1 LAKEAWTTLNS
12 LLSIEEFLMLYHPTE
27 LVKSQDV
34 IVRVGSIAGTAR
46 PVITQS
52 GATFTVSGAPTL
64 YTLQAATTASVAF
77 NDGNQEFYLLG
88 GGGFADSVIVTSQAT
103 ASITSYFQKDVDG
116 TVFLPNSFDE
126 AFQAVSASRY
136 DKNHEVY
143 VEINKQLGASGNTYY
158 YDRVAFVAC
167 VMNYNESYPAD
178 NLVEVTFDLTS
189 RGRIGIHQN
198 AENTGSLIPS
208 APNS

>member
-1 LAKEAWTTLNS
+1 
-12 LLSIEEFLMLYHPTE
+12 MLYHPTE

-103 ASITSYFQKDVDG
+103 ASVTSYFQKDVDG

-126 AFQAVSASRY
+126 AFQVISEARY
-136 DKNHEVY
+136 NKNHEVY
-143 VEINKQLGASGNTYY
+143 VEINKQLGASGNTFF
-158 YDRVAFVAC
+158 YDRVAYAAC
-167 VMNYNESYPAD
+167 VMNYKESYPAD
-178 NLVEVTFDLTS
+178 NLVEVTFDLMS

-198 AENTGSLIPS
+198 ATSSGSIIPVT
-208 APNS
+208 PNS

>member
-1 LAKEAWTTLNS
+1 
-12 LLSIEEFLMLYHPTE
+12 MLYHPTE

-34 IVRVGSIAGTAR
+34 IVRVGSIAGAAR

-77 NDGNQEFYLLG
+77 NDGNTEFYLLG

-103 ASITSYFQKDVDG
+103 ASVTSYFQKDVDG
-116 TVFLPNSFDE
+116 TVFVPNSFDE
-126 AFQAVSASRY
+126 AFQVIAESRY
-136 DKNHEVY
+136 NKNAEVY
-143 VEINKQLGASGNTYY
+143 VEINKQLGVSGTTFF
-158 YDRVAFVAC
+158 YDRTAFVAC
-167 VMNYNESYPAD
+167 VMNYSESYPAD
-178 NLVEVTFDLTS
+178 NLVECTFDLTS

-198 AENTGSLIPS
+198 ATSSGSIIPI
-208 APNS
+208 APN

>member
-1 LAKEAWTTLNS
+1 MA
-12 LLSIEEFLMLYHPTE
+12 LYHPTE

-34 IVRVGSIAGTAR
+34 IVRVGAIPLASGR
-46 PVITQS
+46 PIITQS
-52 GATFTVSGAPTL
+52 GATFTVSGAPQL
-64 YTLQAATTASVAF
+64 FTLQAATTASVAF

-116 TVFLPNSFDE
+116 TVFIPNSFDE
-126 AFQAVSASRY
+126 AFQVITAARY

-143 VEINKQLGASGNTYY
+143 VEINKQLGASGNTFF
-158 YDRVAFVAC
+158 YDRTAFVAC
-167 VMNYNESYPAD
+167 VMNYNENYPAD
-178 NLVEVTFDLTS
+178 NLVEVTFDLMS

-198 AENTGSLIPS
+198 ATSSGSIIPV
-208 APNS
+208 APN

>member
-1 LAKEAWTTLNS
+1 
-12 LLSIEEFLMLYHPTE
+12 MLYHPTE

-34 IVRVGSIAGTAR
+34 IVRVGSIGGTSR
-46 PVITQS
+46 PIITQS

-88 GGGFADSVIVTSQAT
+88 GGGFADSVITTSQAT
-103 ASITSYFQKDVDG
+103 TSITSYFQKDVDG

-126 AFQAVSASRY
+126 AFQVIAAGRY
-136 DKNHEVY
+136 DKNAEVY
-143 VEINKQLGASGNTYY
+143 VEINKQLGSSGTTFY
-158 YDRVAFVAC
+158 YDRVAYTGR

-178 NLVEVTFDLTS
+178 NLVEVTFDLIS

-198 AENTGSLIPS
+198 ASETGSIIPT

>member
-1 LAKEAWTTLNS
+1 
-12 LLSIEEFLMLYHPTE
+12 MLYHPTE

-34 IVRVGSIAGTAR
+34 IVRVGSIASTTR
-46 PVITQS
+46 PTITQS

-64 YTLQAATTASVAF
+64 FTLQAATTASVAF

-103 ASITSYFQKDVDG
+103 TSITSYFQKDVDG
-116 TVFLPNSFDE
+116 TTFLPNSFDE
-126 AFQAVSASRY
+126 AFQVISASRY
-136 DKNHEVY
+136 DKDAEVY
-143 VEINKQLGASGNTYY
+143 VEINKQLGSSGTTFF
-158 YDRVAFVAC
+158 YDRVAYVGR

-178 NLVEVTFDLTS
+178 NLVECTFDLIS

-198 AENTGSLIPS
+198 ATSSGSIIPVT
-208 APNS
+208 PN

>member
-1 LAKEAWTTLNS
+1 
-12 LLSIEEFLMLYHPTE
+12 MLYHPTE

-34 IVRVGSIAGTAR
+34 IVRVGSVAGLAR

-77 NDGNQEFYLLG
+77 NDGNTEFYLLG

-103 ASITSYFQKDVDG
+103 ASVTSYFQKDVDG
-116 TVFLPNSFDE
+116 TVFVPNSFDE
-126 AFQAVSASRY
+126 AFQVIAESRY
-136 DKNHEVY
+136 NKSAEIY
-143 VEINKQLGASGNTYY
+143 VEINKQLGVSGTTFF
-158 YDRVAFVAC
+158 YDRTAFVAC
-167 VMNYNESYPAD
+167 VMNYSESYPAD
-178 NLVEVTFDLTS
+178 NLVECTFDLMS

-198 AENTGSLIPS
+198 ASNTGSIIPV
-208 APNS
+208 APN

>member
-1 LAKEAWTTLNS
+1 
-12 LLSIEEFLMLYHPTE
+12 MLYHPTE

-34 IVRVGSIAGTAR
+34 IVRVGSVAGLAR

-77 NDGNQEFYLLG
+77 NDGNTEFYLLG

-103 ASITSYFQKDVDG
+103 ASVTSYFQKDVDG
-116 TVFLPNSFDE
+116 TVFVPNSFDE
-126 AFQAVSASRY
+126 AFQVIAESRY
-136 DKNHEVY
+136 NKNAEVY
-143 VEINKQLGASGNTYY
+143 VEINKQLGVSGTTFY

-167 VMNYNESYPAD
+167 VMNYSESYPAD
-178 NLVEVTFDLTS
+178 NLVECTFDLAS

-198 AENTGSLIPS
+198 ATSSGSIIPT

>member
-1 LAKEAWTTLNS
+1 
-12 LLSIEEFLMLYHPTE
+12 MLYHPTE

-34 IVRVGSIAGTAR
+34 IVRVGSIGGTSR

-64 YTLQAATTASVAF
+64 YTLPAATTASVAF
-77 NDGNQEFYLLG
+77 NDGNTEFYLLG
-88 GGGFADSVIVTSQAT
+88 GGGFSDSVIVTSQAT

-116 TVFLPNSFDE
+116 STFLPNSFDE
-126 AFQAVSASRY
+126 AFQAISSARY
-136 DKNHEVY
+136 DKNAEVY
-143 VEINKQLGASGNTYY
+143 VEINKQLGASGTTFY
-158 YDRVAFVAC
+158 YDRVAYVGR

-178 NLVEVTFDLTS
+178 NLVEVTFDLIS

-198 AENTGSLIPS
+198 AENTGSLIPT

>member
-1 LAKEAWTTLNS
+1 
-12 LLSIEEFLMLYHPTE
+12 MLYHPTE

-34 IVRVGSIAGTAR
+34 IVRVGSVALASGR

-52 GATFTVSGAPTL
+52 GATFTVTGVPDL

-88 GGGFADSVIVTSQAT
+88 GGGFVDSVIVTSQAT
-103 ASITSYFQKDVDG
+103 ASITSYFQKDVDN
-116 TVFLPNSFDE
+116 TTFLPNSFDE
-126 AFQAVSASRY
+126 AFQVISASRY

-143 VEINKQLGASGNTYY
+143 VEINKQLGATTSGYY

-178 NLVEVTFDLTS
+178 NLVECTFDLIS
-189 RGRIGIHQN
+189 RGRIGIDQSVFT
-198 AENTGSLIPS
+198 ASGLIPT

>member
-1 LAKEAWTTLNS
+1 
-12 LLSIEEFLMLYHPTE
+12 MLYHPTE

-34 IVRVGSIAGTAR
+34 IVRIGSIAGAAR

-88 GGGFADSVIVTSQAT
+88 GGGYADSVIVTSQAT

-116 TVFLPNSFDE
+116 TTFVPNSFDE
-126 AFQAVSASRY
+126 AFQVVAESRFN
-136 DKNHEVY
+136 KNHEVY
-143 VEINKQLGASGNTYY
+143 VEINKQLGSSGTTFY
-158 YDRVAFVAC
+158 YDRVAYCAV
-167 VMNYNESYPAD
+167 VQGYNESYPAD
-178 NLVEVTFDLTS
+178 NLVEVTFDLVS

-198 AENTGSLIPS
+198 ATSSGTIIPS

>member
-1 LAKEAWTTLNS
+1 
-12 LLSIEEFLMLYHPTE
+12 MLYHPTE

-34 IVRVGSIAGTAR
+34 IVRVGSISGTNR

-64 YTLQAATTASVAF
+64 YVLQAATTASVAF
-77 NDGNQEFYLLG
+77 NDNNQEFYLLG
-88 GGGFADSVIVTSQAT
+88 GGGYADSVITTSQAT
-103 ASITSYFQKDVDG
+103 ASITSYFQKDTDG
-116 TVFLPNSFDE
+116 TVLLPNSFDE
-126 AFQAVSASRY
+126 AFQVISSARY
-136 DKNHEVY
+136 DKNAEVY
-143 VEINKQLGASGNTYY
+143 VEINKQLGASGATYY
-158 YDRVAFVAC
+158 YDRVAYVGR

-178 NLVEVTFDLTS
+178 NLVECTFDLIS

-198 AENTGSLIPS
+198 ATNTGSLIPT

>member
-1 LAKEAWTTLNS
+1 
-12 LLSIEEFLMLYHPTE
+12 MLYHPTE

-34 IVRVGSIAGTAR
+34 IVRVGSINGTTR

-64 YTLQAATTASVAF
+64 YTLQAATTASIAF

-88 GGGFADSVIVTSQAT
+88 GGGFSDSVITTSQAT
-103 ASITSYFQKDVDG
+103 AAVTSYFQKDVDG
-116 TVFLPNSFDE
+116 TTFIPNSFDE
-126 AFQAVSASRY
+126 AFQVIAAARY

-143 VEINKQLGASGNTYY
+143 VEVNKQLGVSGSTYY
-158 YDRVAFVAC
+158 YDRVAFTAC

-178 NLVEVTFDLTS
+178 NLVECTFDLIS

-198 AENTGSLIPS
+198 AEENGSIIPTS
-208 APNS
+208 PNS

>member
-1 LAKEAWTTLNS
+1 
-12 LLSIEEFLMLYHPTE
+12 MLYHPTE

-34 IVRVGSIAGTAR
+34 IVRVGSIIAASGR
-46 PVITQS
+46 PIITQS
-52 GATFTVSGAPTL
+52 GATFTVTGAPDL

-88 GGGFADSVIVTSQAT
+88 GGGFADSVITTSQAP

-126 AFQAVSASRY
+126 AFQVVSASRY

-143 VEINKQLGASGNTYY
+143 VEINKQLGVSGTTYY

-189 RGRIGIHQN
+189 RGRIGIHQS
-198 AENTGSLIPS
+198 ATSSGTIIPV

>member
-1 LAKEAWTTLNS
+1 
-12 LLSIEEFLMLYHPTE
+12 MLYHPTE

-34 IVRVGSIAGTAR
+34 IVRVGSITLASGR

-52 GATFTVSGAPTL
+52 GATFTASGVPTL
-64 YTLQAATTASVAF
+64 FTLQAATTASVAF
-77 NDGNQEFYLLG
+77 NDGNTEFYLLG

-116 TVFLPNSFDE
+116 TTFIPDSFDE
-126 AFQAVSASRY
+126 AFQVIAASRY

-143 VEINKQLGASGNTYY
+143 VEINKQLGVSGTTYY
-158 YDRVAFVAC
+158 YDRVAFAAC
-167 VMNYNESYPAD
+167 VMNYSESYPAD

-198 AENTGSLIPS
+198 ASSTGTIIPV
-208 APNS
+208 APN

>member
-1 LAKEAWTTLNS
+1 
-12 LLSIEEFLMLYHPTE
+12 MLYHPTE

-34 IVRVGSIAGTAR
+34 IVRVGTIAGTVR

-52 GATFTVSGAPTL
+52 GSTFTVSGAPTL
-64 YTLQAATTASVAF
+64 FTLQAATTASVAF

-88 GGGFADSVIVTSQAT
+88 GGGFADSVITTSQAT

-116 TVFLPNSFDE
+116 TTFIPDSFDE
-126 AFQAVSASRY
+126 AFQVISASRY

-143 VEINKQLGASGNTYY
+143 VEINKQLGVSGTTYF
-158 YDRVAFVAC
+158 YDRVAFTAC

-178 NLVEVTFDLTS
+178 NLVECTFDLNS

-198 AENTGSLIPS
+198 ATSSGSIIPT

>member
-1 LAKEAWTTLNS
+1 
-12 LLSIEEFLMLYHPTE
+12 MLYHPTE

-64 YTLQAATTASVAF
+64 YTLQAATTASIAF
-77 NDGNQEFYLLG
+77 NDGNTEFYLLG
-88 GGGFADSVIVTSQAT
+88 GGGFSDSVVVTAAAT
-103 ASITSYFQKDVDG
+103 TAVTSYFQKDVDG
-116 TVFLPNSFDE
+116 TTFLPNSFDE
-126 AFQAVSASRY
+126 AFQVIAQGRY

-143 VEINKQLGASGNTYY
+143 VEVSKELGSSGTTFF
-158 YDRVAFVAC
+158 YDRVAYVAR

-178 NLVEVTFDLTS
+178 NLVEVTFDLMS
-189 RGRIGIHQN
+189 RGRIGIHQ
-198 AENTGSLIPS
+198 AATSSGSIIPI

>member
-1 LAKEAWTTLNS
+1 
-12 LLSIEEFLMLYHPTE
+12 MLYHPTE

-34 IVRVGSIAGTAR
+34 IVRVGSIDGTAR

-52 GATFTVSGAPTL
+52 GATFTVSGSPTL

-77 NDGNQEFYLLG
+77 NDGNTEFYLLG
-88 GGGFADSVIVTSQAT
+88 GGGFSDSVIVTSQAT

-116 TVFLPNSFDE
+116 TTFLPNSFDE
-126 AFQAVSASRY
+126 AFQVITASRY
-136 DKNHEVY
+136 NKNSEVY
-143 VEINKQLGASGNTYY
+143 VEVNKQLGVSGTTYY
-158 YDRVAFVAC
+158 YDRVAYTGR

-178 NLVEVTFDLTS
+178 NLVEVTFDIIS

>member
-1 LAKEAWTTLNS
+1 MA
-12 LLSIEEFLMLYHPTE
+12 LYHPTE

-34 IVRVGSIAGTAR
+34 IVRVGAIPLASGR
-46 PVITQS
+46 PIITQS
-52 GATFTVSGAPTL
+52 GATFTVSGAPPL
-64 YTLQAATTASVAF
+64 FTLQAATTASVAF

-116 TVFLPNSFDE
+116 TVFIPDSFDE
-126 AFQAVSASRY
+126 AFQVITAARY

-143 VEINKQLGASGNTYY
+143 VEINKQLGVSGDTFF
-158 YDRVAFVAC
+158 YDRTAFVAC
-167 VMNYNESYPAD
+167 VMNYNENYPAD
-178 NLVEVTFDLTS
+178 NLVEVTFDLMS

-198 AENTGSLIPS
+198 ATSSGSIIPV
-208 APNS
+208 APN